1 MMQLFSPLL
10 MTVPSLHTLHTLHRR
25 AFTAFYFV
33 HVRMLV
39 DTAGLN
45 DVAASQSLM
54 CVHRDGLDIDCAS
67 ITADIWLTPCERQ
80 NFGTLLFWP

>member
-1 MMQLFSPLL
+1 MMQLFSPLVI
-10 MTVPSLHTLHTLHRR
+10 TVPSLHTLHRR

-54 CVHRDGLDIDCAS
+54 CVHKGGLDIDCAS
-67 ITADIWLTPCERQ
+67 ITADIWPTPCERQ
-80 NFGTLLFWP
+80 NFGTLFLWA

>member
-10 MTVPSLHTLHTLHRR
+10 MTVPSLHTLHRR

-39 DTAGLN
+39 DTAGIN
-45 DVAASQSLM
+45 DVAVTQSLM
-54 CVHRDGLDIDCAS
+54 SR
-67 ITADIWLTPCERQ
+67 TQRRTRY
-80 NFGTLLFWP
+80 